1 MKSYLPGFSFFNER
15 SVCQLLFLDLSQG
28 TVFREIGLA
37 GLQLPPLP
45 FLEVAPLSTDAVAT
59 DFTASLQESHISAAV
74 KELLSFLAVGY
85 HVCPKS
91 FFFLGWVLMSKFHA
105 GTTLHPTLLSGSE
118 QLHSRMNVTNGL
130 GIVLLAIAHHIMFR

>member
-1 MKSYLPGFSFFNER
+1 M
-15 SVCQLLFLDLSQG
+15 LFLDLSQG

-74 KELLSFLAVGY
+74 KELLSFLAVFGCGLSCMSQ
-85 HVCPKS
+85 VL
-91 FFFLGWVLMSKFHA
+91 FFPGGVGF
-105 GTTLHPTLLSGSE
+105 
-118 QLHSRMNVTNGL
+118 
-130 GIVLLAIAHHIMFR
+130 